1 MGDVVTL
8 YIQDSNY
15 GKSAEI
21 GEQALRYFPEN
32 PSIYHILGA
41 DYTQLKEYDKAL
53 AAFDTALVKLDSVDF
68 EQRSQI
74 NSAIGDLYYSKGETD
89 SAFVYYDRAIAID
102 PDNLLALNNCA
113 YYLAVEGRDLDR
125 AETMSART
133 IKEKPDDATSLDT
146 YAWIMFKKKNYVE
159 ALAYIEKAM
168 ANSEDLSEE
177 LCHHAGDIYFM
188 NGEPKK
194 AVEYWEKALKYN
206 PDNDC

>member
-1 MGDVVTL
+1 
-8 YIQDSNY
+8 
-15 GKSAEI
+15 
-21 GEQALRYFPEN
+21 
-32 PSIYHILGA
+32 
-41 DYTQLKEYDKAL
+41 
-53 AAFDTALVKLDSVDF
+53 
-68 EQRSQI
+68 
-74 NSAIGDLYYSKGETD
+74 
-89 SAFVYYDRAIAID
+89 
-102 PDNLLALNNCA
+102 
-113 YYLAVEGRDLDR
+113 
-125 AETMSART
+125 MSART

-206 PDNDC
+206 PDNELLKRKVHHKTYFYE